1 MPPLSSSTAACTSS
15 TMSAHVCSNDLVT
28 RTRNKIPCMRRP
40 RTCRR
45 AKSAAS
51 RRRRS
56 SSTAPTAMSS
66 VASLLTSAMVRSSLP
81 RSALGFSASTPTPE
95 GGGSAAAT
103 LPRAVGLRDLS
114 CTRPGGRGLTVG
126 CRCCP
131 AVLPAAPV
139 AAVVSGR
146 VAARTALS
154 AASHRRSKG
163 GVHGE
168 ASFLTIRLVCEN
180 G

>member
-15 TMSAHVCSNDLVT
+15 TMSAHVCSSDLVT

-66 VASLLTSAMVRSSLP
+66 VAILLTSARVRSSLP

-103 LPRAVGLRDLS
+103 LPRATLPRAVGLRDLS
-114 CTRPGGRGLTVG
+114 CRLPL
-126 CRCCP
+126 
-131 AVLPAAPV
+131 LPAAPV
-139 AAVVSGR
+139 TTGVPGR
-146 VAARTALS
+146 AAARTALS

-168 ASFLTIRLVCEN
+168 ASFLTIRTRA
-180 G
+180 GPRGRA